1 MKDKNLENNIENNIE
16 NNAESALAK
25 AVRGYRVY
33 ERRGDIFKAIRS
45 LCSLCSVSGSEM
57 LTDGSIKKIYG
68 EFFDSITVD
77 SVGNYL
83 LYKSSGKENAVKIMI
98 DAHYDEIGFVVTEVL
113 DGGFLRITNIGGVD
127 RAIMQ
132 AADVT
137 VYGKET
143 LSGVIIS
150 TPPHLRSGGNKLP
163 QIEEL
168 FVDLGIGYTKDEL
181 SAIAPVGTVVTFKK
195 VYKVLENDKFIGASL
210 DNKACAAIAI
220 DAIINTPK
228 EELAGDVYITLSC
241 REETGR
247 SHGGA
252 YVIANR
258 IKPDY
263 ALVIDVNLANAP
275 DVPSRESVKMDEG
288 ISISYSPVTS
298 RALTLLSARLCEEA
312 KIDYQKKTEA
322 HSTGTNAPAVN
333 LAAHYVPVVDVGLP
347 IRNMHTY
354 SELASMIDCCN
365 LWSFVRLFASSCEIA
380 NEFRR
385 EELEI

>member
-1 MKDKNLENNIENNIE
+1 MKETVKEEKKISSHGIYHGRGKLY
-16 NNAESALAK
+16 ESIK
-25 AVRGYRVY
+25 T
-33 ERRGDIFKAIRS
+33 

-57 LTDGSIKKIYG
+57 LTDGSIRSLYG
-68 EFFDSITVD
+68 DDFDEITVD
-77 SVGNYL
+77 SVGNHL
-83 LYKSSGKENAVKIMI
+83 LYKSCGRENAVKIMI

-113 DGGFLRITNIGGVD
+113 EGGFLRITNIGGVD

-137 VYGKET
+137 VYGRET

-150 TPPHLRSGGNKLP
+150 TPPHLRAGGKKLP
-163 QIEEL
+163 PIESL
-168 FVDLGIGYTKDEL
+168 FVDLGLGYTKEEL
-181 SAIAPVGTVVTFKK
+181 SKIVPIGTVVTFEKNFK
-195 VYKVLENDKFIGASL
+195 RLLNDKFVGASL

-220 DAIINTPK
+220 DAITRIPR

-247 SHGGA
+247 SHGGV
-252 YVIANR
+252 YTVANR

-263 ALVIDVNLANAP
+263 AMVIDVNLANAP
-275 DVPSRESVKMDEG
+275 DVPSRESVKLEGG

-298 RALTLLSARLCEEA
+298 RALTLASAELCEKW
-312 KIDYQKKTEA
+312 KIEYQKKVEA

-333 LAAHYVPVVDVGLP
+333 LAALGVPVVDVGLP

-354 SELASMIDCCN
+354 SELASLIDCCH
-365 LWSFVRLFASSCEIA
+365 LWVFVRGFATSM
-380 NEFRR
+380 EFAENFKR
-385 EELEI
+385 EELDI